1 MMLSGPG
8 KEQRI
13 AYTSM
18 TKNEGGGF
26 VFRNVGDNNPRV
38 IFESNSI
45 LECGYPTLNMTSPA
59 LVDVFIQNSR
69 MLTISNNY
77 IARSA
82 GGGILVNTTTKD
94 NEVALYANIT
104 NNVILFNTH
113 GEPLHLEG
121 NHIVSLHL
129 DHIVFS
135 YFIRNTLSF
144 FRYKKLLNCAD
155 CLKYEKCRFG
165 SSILNSS
172 QFQSK

>member
-1 MMLSGPG
+1 MSSVYLCPAQGPG

-59 LVDVFIQNSR
+59 LIDVFIQNSR
-69 MLTISNNY
+69 MLTIANNY

-94 NEVALYANIT
+94 NEVALFANLT
-104 NNVILFNTH
+104 NNVIVYNTH

-121 NHIVSLHL
+121 LQSRESKHMLMRSI
-129 DHIVFS
+129 
-135 YFIRNTLSF
+135 
-144 FRYKKLLNCAD
+144 D
-155 CLKYEKCRFG
+155 CIPWRA
-165 SSILNSS
+165 
-172 QFQSK
+172 